1 MVMRL
6 FQSLREKRQD
16 VEDARSIYN
25 EFVRNAAASDP
36 VEAHRLA
43 AEFKEN
49 PQLDVLSEKERRERS
64 STAFRVYAENVLAAD
79 RLTEEEE
86 RAFGDVADAF
96 DVDETE
102 FATTFSDVLNRLVI
116 ARVNDGRLGVIGE
129 PQLMTKKDEIAHLE
143 THANLMKEV
152 AVREWRGASS
162 GYSFRIAKGVTYRT
176 GAIRGKSVVV
186 GSELKVADSG
196 LLAVTSHR
204 IAYMGNKTIEMK
216 YDKLM
221 NMDVFSDGVRVHV
234 SNRQNAP
241 LFKVDPGVGEVIAAT
256 VNAAMQKLE

>member
-1 MVMRL
+1 MRL

-25 EFVRNAAASDP
+25 EFVRAAAASDP
-36 VEAHRLA
+36 EQTHRLA
-43 AEFKEN
+43 AQFKEN
-49 PQLDVLSEKERRERS
+49 QELGALSDKERRERS
-64 STAFRVYAENVLAAD
+64 STAFRVYAENVLADD

-86 RAFGDVADAF
+86 RAFGDVADAL
-96 DVDETE
+96 DVDQTE
-102 FATTFSDVLNRLVI
+102 FATTFIDVLNRLVI
-116 ARVNDGRLGVIGE
+116 ARVNDGRLSVIGE
-129 PQLMTKKDEIAHLE
+129 PHLMTKKDEIVHLE
-143 THANLMKEV
+143 TNANLMKEV

-186 GSELKVADSG
+186 GSELNVADSG
-196 LLAVTSHR
+196 LLALTSQR
-204 IAYMGNKTIEMK
+204 IAYMGNKTIEIK

-221 NMDVFSDGVRVHV
+221 NMDVFSDGVRIHV